1 LNSSSKEEGVER
13 GGVQKRRRRRRRES
27 WHLTATPGSLLPGT
41 LYLPYYK
48 SSTHLLLRKLNITSR
63 YIFQQILSFTLISSQ
78 AFGPLLSTPILCLFG
93 TYADFFL

>member
-13 GGVQKRRRRRRRES
+13 GGVQKRRRRRRES

-41 LYLPYYK
+41 LYLLYHK

-63 YIFQQILSFTLISSQ
+63 YIFQQILSFTLISSH

-93 TYADFFL
+93 TYANFL